1 MSMNS
6 IRTGP
11 DWLLWV
17 VFVLLV
23 TISALL
29 LSGHGANLIAGYNT
43 APKKVKEKYDE
54 RKLCRVIGAGVL
66 AIAVPLPF
74 VVLGQALLPVGV
86 AYAAVVYAYLALI
99 IADSIVVIILAN
111 TVCRK

>member
-6 IRTGP
+6 LRTGP
-11 DWLLWV
+11 DWLLWA

-23 TISALL
+23 AISAIL

-43 APKKVKEKYDE
+43 APKMKKAKYDE
-54 RKLCRVIGAGVL
+54 KRLGRVVGAGVL

-74 VVLGQALLPVGV
+74 VVLGQALLPIGV
-86 AYAAVVYAYLALI
+86 AYAIVVYAYLAFI
-99 IADSIVVIILAN
+99 IVDSVIVLILAN
-111 TVCRK
+111 TICKK